1 MHSARVRVASST
13 RSATASERASESAE
27 NTDGVALACI
37 QYADF
42 IMEGEPSGED
52 VHSAPVL
59 PEEYRG

>member
-1 MHSARVRVASST
+1 M
-13 RSATASERASESAE
+13 
-27 NTDGVALACI
+27 ACI